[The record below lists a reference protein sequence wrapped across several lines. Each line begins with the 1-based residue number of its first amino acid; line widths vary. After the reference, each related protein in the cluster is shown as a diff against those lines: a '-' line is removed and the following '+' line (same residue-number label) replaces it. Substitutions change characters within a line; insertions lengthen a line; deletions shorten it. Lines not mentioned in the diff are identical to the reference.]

1 MSNNVNRLGQ
11 DTDFSCKPR
20 QKSQPLHSYT
30 YQSADD
36 RPTGQSL
43 VKRVSYQRYRRSDDP
58 RDPSNRLR
66 LTENHLVYAYVLV
79 STHQTTN
86 YENEF
91 VVERV
96 KVFEEHHTFY
106 TRCFLHAYLFI
117 SPLKRISFRDCS
129 VLADLWIRLL
139 GRFRT
144 SRI

>member
-1 MSNNVNRLGQ
+1 MSNSVNRPGQ

-66 LTENHLVYAYVLV
+66 LTENRLVYAYVLI
-79 STHQTTN
+79 STHQTTSRK
-86 YENEF
+86 
-91 VVERV
+91 RV
-96 KVFEEHHTFY
+96 CRGTSE
-106 TRCFLHAYLFI
+106 
-117 SPLKRISFRDCS
+117 SFRGTSHLLYAFFLARVFVYVTIKELVFVIAPFFGSFVGS
-129 VLADLWIRLL
+129 V
-139 GRFRT
+139 
-144 SRI
+144 S